1 MNGVTQIANLL
12 YRYGELMDE
21 GDFASIVKMFAHAK
35 LKLAGGHEATGE
47 DMLGIW
53 QRMIILYPC
62 GTPRTRH
69 VITNPIIE
77 MDDEAGRATCRSVYT
92 VLQATDGFP
101 LQVIAAG
108 RYNDAFIRIDGAWH
122 FAMRDY
128 SMFDMQ
134 GDLSR
139 HLKDMTKGSENG

>member
-1 MNGVTQIANLL
+1 VNSAIQITNLL
-12 YRYGELMDE
+12 YRYGELMDA

-35 LKLAGGHEATGE
+35 LKLVGGHEATGE
-47 DMLGIW
+47 EMLDIW

-62 GTPRTRH
+62 GTPRTKH
-69 VITNPIIE
+69 VITNPILDI
-77 MDDEAGRATCRSVYT
+77 DEEVGRATCRSVYT

-108 RYNDAFIRIDGAWH
+108 RYHDAFTRIGDAWH
-122 FAMRDY
+122 FAHRDY

-139 HLKDMTKGSENG
+139 HLKDMTKGSDNG